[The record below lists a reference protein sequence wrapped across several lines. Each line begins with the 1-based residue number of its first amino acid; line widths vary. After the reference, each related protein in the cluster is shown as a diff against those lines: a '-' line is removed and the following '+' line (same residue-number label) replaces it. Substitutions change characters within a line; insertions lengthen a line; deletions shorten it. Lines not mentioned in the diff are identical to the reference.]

1 MLGVKM
7 NEDDRAY
14 YARMDELIAAMPE
27 ARQQALIHVIKTV
40 LRTFTEEGTQGVLL
54 IMDEQGYLNTMGLN
68 ASWYEAAALINASHH
83 IFQDTAAAADG
94 EVKH

>member
-14 YARMDELIAAMPE
+14 YARMDELIARLSE
-27 ARQQALIHVIKTV
+27 ARQQALIHVIKMV

-54 IMDEQGYLNTMGLN
+54 VMDEQGYLNTMGLN
-68 ASWYEAAALINASHH
+68 ASYHEAAALINASHY
-83 IFQDTAAAADG
+83 IFQDTSTNTDD

>member
-7 NEDDRAY
+7 KEDDHAY
-14 YARMDELIAAMPE
+14 YARMDELIAALPE
-27 ARQQALIHVIKTV
+27 ARQQALIHVIKAV
-40 LRTFTEEGTQGVLL
+40 LRTFTEEGTHGVLL

-68 ASWYEAAALINASHH
+68 ASYHEAAALINASHH
-83 IFQDTAAAADG
+83 IFEETAAAADD